1 MYFRNIIG
9 QEFAK
14 KYLTN
19 SINNNKLSHA
29 YMFEGID
36 GIGKKKLADEL
47 AKILL
52 NSENID
58 NSPDYINI
66 YPDGNSIKIAQIR
79 KLQTDIIIKPHKD
92 YKLYI
97 LNDAEKMTIEAQN
110 ALLKTLEEPPEYA
123 IMILI
128 TSNKDALL
136 DTIKSRCEILKFLP
150 ISLFDLKEYLIKT
163 GVEEQRAQLLATFS
177 RGSIKKALELSES
190 AEFAVMRDDIQ
201 SYIQTILD
209 RNIVEILEI
218 PGQMDKYKSEIINI
232 LDMVINY
239 FRDIMLLKEKVDKS
253 MIINSDKI
261 TFVQNMGKKISYSQV
276 SKIIDIIEETK
287 KKIRSNCNFNIS
299 IQVMALNIYE
309 VIK

>member
-239 FRDIMLLKEKVDKS
+239 FRDIMILKEKVDKS

>member
-47 AKILL
+47 CKILL

-163 GVEEQRAQLLATFS
+163 GVKEQRAQLLATFS